1 MNLRCLLVLAVAG
14 TCGIPLS
21 GYAAE
26 SLRLEEAVSR
36 ALASHPSLAAE
47 AAQLKA
53 VQARAQREG
62 LATPFMIGADV
73 ENVGGTG
80 AFRGGQSA
88 ETTLRIGRVIELG
101 GKREARQALGSAE
114 INQQQN
120 LSEAT
125 RLDVISRTSLR
136 FISVLA
142 DQQRLKYA
150 QEQVGQA
157 ERTRREVAN
166 WVAAARNPESDL
178 RAAEIAVADAELER
192 TRAEHK
198 LTSARL
204 TLASSWGVLTP
215 DFETAAGNLLVLPKA
230 ESLDTLV
237 ARLPMTP
244 EQRAALLEADSIA
257 ARKRLAEAGAKP
269 DVTVNLGVRRLEA
282 TSDQALMMSVSI
294 PLGNQVR
301 SGLSVAEA
309 NAQLMALEARR
320 DAQRFEHYQSLFGKY
335 QELNQARTEAETL
348 QKHMLPKAEE
358 ALAFTRRGFEAGR
371 FSFLA
376 LAQAQKTLFE
386 LRQRAVDA
394 AARCQILMTE
404 VERLTAI
411 APEPTP

>member
-1 MNLRCLLVLAVAG
+1 MNLRCLLVLAAAG
-14 TCGIPLS
+14 TCGIPLP

-62 LATPFMIGADV
+62 LATPYTIGADV
-73 ENVGGTG
+73 ENVGGTR
-80 AFRGGQSA
+80 AFQGVQSA
-88 ETTLRIGRVIELG
+88 ETTLRVSRVIELG
-101 GKREARQALGSAE
+101 GKRAARQALGSAE

-125 RLDVISRTSLR
+125 RLDVISRTSIR
-136 FISVLA
+136 FIAVLA

-150 QEQVGQA
+150 QEQVAQA

-166 WVAAARNPESDL
+166 WVSVARNPESDL
-178 RAAEIAVADAELER
+178 RAAEIAAADAELER
-192 TRAEHK
+192 IRAEHK
-198 LTSARL
+198 LSSARL

-230 ESLDTLV
+230 ESLETLV

-244 EQRAALLEADSIA
+244 EQRAALLEAASIL
-257 ARKRLAEAGAKP
+257 ARKHLAETSAKP
-269 DVTVNLGVRRLEA
+269 DVTVNVGVRRLEA

-301 SGLSVAEA
+301 SRLSVTEA
-309 NAQLMALEARR
+309 NAQLTASEARR

-335 QELNQARTEAETL
+335 QELSHARTEAETL
-348 QKHMLPKAEE
+348 EKNMLPKAEQ

-386 LRQRAVDA
+386 LRQRATDA

-411 APEPTP
+411 APDPTL